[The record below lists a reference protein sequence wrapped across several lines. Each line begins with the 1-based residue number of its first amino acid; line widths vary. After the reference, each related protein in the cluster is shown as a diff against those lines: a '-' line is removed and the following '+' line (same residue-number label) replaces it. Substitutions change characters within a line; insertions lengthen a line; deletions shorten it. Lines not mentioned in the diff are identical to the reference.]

1 MADYLDE
8 FAALDAALEQI
19 SEQYEAPQRDDASDA
34 AFDDMLY
41 DEAPPPPVPDFDES
55 PFEGPDVS
63 QYSNPVVHAA
73 GVARGEQFATARSL
87 NIDAELA
94 EYSAGQT
101 MRNSAQATI
110 ATTRNSGNTQQGT
123 LKQSGKVAAA
133 PAPAPWGEETLRFS
147 SSGAAQSR
155 PATAA
160 TMRAATES
168 AAAPRGFLIPLHEEF
183 DLNNPPEEEKQ
194 KFVLPVLDPHC
205 KEISLSISCMD
216 GRCEE
221 VRASLT
227 WTVQQLLHTMG
238 SKLSLWQVSF
248 FALSETDANANAPD
262 RWLDPRNTL
271 QQENV
276 VNGTRLVFKIKFFK
290 YPRKLRDP
298 TAVHYF
304 YAQVFWL
311 FVVCCLLFSLI
322 HIQKNIRRKL
332 RFLVERWS

>member
-19 SEQYEAPQRDDASDA
+19 SEQYEAPKRDVESDA

-55 PFEGPDVS
+55 PFEGPDVL
-63 QYSNPVVHAA
+63 QYSNPVIHAA

-101 MRNSAQATI
+101 MRNSAQAT
-110 ATTRNSGNTQQGT
+110 TRNSGSQATTHNSGQNAQQGT

-160 TMRAATES
+160 TMRVATES
-168 AAAPRGFLIPLHEEF
+168 AAVPRGFLIPLHEEF

-194 KFVLPVLDPHC
+194 KFVLPVLDPQS
-205 KEISLSISCMD
+205 KEVSLSISCMD

-248 FALSETDANANAPD
+248 FALSETDVNANAPD

-304 YAQVFWL
+304 YAQVLCFC
-311 FVVCCLLFSLI
+311 FCCCCSL
-322 HIQKNIRRKL
+322 
-332 RFLVERWS
+332 